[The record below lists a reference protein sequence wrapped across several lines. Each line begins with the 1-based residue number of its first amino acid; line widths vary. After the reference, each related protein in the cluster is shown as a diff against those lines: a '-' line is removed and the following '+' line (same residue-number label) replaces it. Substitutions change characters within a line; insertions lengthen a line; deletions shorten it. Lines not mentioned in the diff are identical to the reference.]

1 MAVISLISFY
11 VVKSAFINKCNSSL
25 FKSVDAIW
33 PIHRKEIQLCLRHL
47 EVDLLEVIIWR
58 LDPFEVI
65 DLSLLFSDFQ

>member
-1 MAVISLISFY
+1 
-11 VVKSAFINKCNSSL
+11 
-25 FKSVDAIW
+25 
-33 PIHRKEIQLCLRHL
+33 L